1 MFEDVDLPTFSRCGC
16 PDFLTFLPTFFLG
29 DHSAGYNR
37 MDIDLDELKACVEEQ
52 GGPDWMTPPDRETHF
67 VEMDVNGDGFVDRDE
82 FETAREDRAAERF
95 MLIDTDEDGAISESE
110 LTDALGEMGQHHSV
124 RRECMDEQ
132 RDLNSL
138 QGG

>member
-1 MFEDVDLPTFSRCGC
+1 M
-16 PDFLTFLPTFFLG
+16 
-29 DHSAGYNR
+29 A
-37 MDIDLDELKACVEEQ
+37 
-52 GGPDWMTPPDRETHF
+52 PPDRDTHF
-67 VEMDVNGDGFVDRDE
+67 VDMDVNADGFVDRDE
-82 FETAREDRAAERF
+82 FETAREDRAVERF

-132 RDLNSL
+132 RDLNRL